1 MEKKTIKKEIIKS
14 AINIALLLSKT
25 IYGLGVQTQAHAH
38 THIQY
43 TIEAENEIVVKWYK
57 QTYRLFKSSSFKNDN
72 KASHIQLQE
81 AVHQLYL
88 WQ

>member
-1 MEKKTIKKEIIKS
+1 MLYNGVSSKQISVWKKKTIKKEIIKS

-43 TIEAENEIVVKWYK
+43 TIEAENEIVVK
-57 QTYRLFKSSSFKNDN
+57 
-72 KASHIQLQE
+72 
-81 AVHQLYL
+81 
-88 WQ
+88 